1 MEMKALQ
8 IVLLNGLTDASTH
21 RLTATASG
29 LAEYEDIRLQSQ
41 ERVNRAALL
50 VRRAVEYNTNWLCYM
65 EGALPRDC
73 RDANFCRDKYLWA
86 NFPCRCDECGVH
98 RELYQEC

>member
-8 IVLLNGLTDASTH
+8 ILFTNGLTDASTH

-29 LAEYEDIRLQSQ
+29 LAEHDGIRFQSH

-50 VRRAVEYNTNWLCYM
+50 VRRAVEYHANWLRNM
-65 EGALPRDC
+65 
-73 RDANFCRDKYLWA
+73 
-86 NFPCRCDECGVH
+86 
-98 RELYQEC
+98 